1 MSPLELSL
9 PAGLVDES
17 VPGLGLSAPGK
28 PPRSGKPTL
37 TFGILPDCP
46 ALDCDP
52 AVALVEPASPLEPEG
67 IPALDGAP
75 AGELEAE
82 LADDAGELDEL
93 DEEGIDGLLL
103 ELLELLGGDGLLGE
117 LLDALEGLLGE
128 GIDADDDELWLC
140 D

>member
-9 PAGLVDES
+9 TAGLVDES

-37 TFGILPDCP
+37 TLGISPDCP

-52 AVALVEPASPLEPEG
+52 AVALEEPASPLEPEG
-67 IPALDGAP
+67 IEGGCED
-75 AGELEAE
+75 ER
-82 LADDAGELDEL
+82 DDDEEE
-93 DEEGIDGLLL
+93 DCEDEGIDGL
-103 ELLELLGGDGLLGE
+103 LLELLGGDGLLGE